1 MPELDD
7 RLTRCFASVFPA
19 VPPDQIQ
26 AASVESVPAW
36 DSLAA
41 VTLIAVLEQEFD
53 TQIDLMELPEL
64 TSYQA
69 VREYLQRQIKSP
81 RQAAPNI

>member
-19 VPPDQIQ
+19 VPPDQLHS
-26 AASVESVPAW
+26 ASVESVPAW

-53 TQIDLMELPEL
+53 TPIDLMELPEL

-69 VREYLQRQIKSP
+69 VRDYLQRQIK
-81 RQAAPNI
+81 

>member
-1 MPELDD
+1 MSELDD
-7 RLTRCFASVFPA
+7 RLTRCFASVFPSLQA
-19 VPPDQIQ
+19 HQIH
-26 AASVESVPAW
+26 AASVETVPAW

-64 TSYQA
+64 TSYQT
-69 VREYLQRQIKSP
+69 VRDYLQRQIK
-81 RQAAPNI
+81 

>member
-7 RLTRCFASVFPA
+7 RLTRCFGSVFPA
-19 VPPDQIQ
+19 LPPDQIQ

-41 VTLIAVLEQEFD
+41 VTLIAVLEEEFN
-53 TQIDLMELPEL
+53 TQIDLMEMPEL
-64 TSYQA
+64 TSYTA
-69 VREYLQRQIKSP
+69 VRDYLQRQIK
-81 RQAAPNI
+81 

>member
-1 MPELDD
+1 MPELDH

-19 VPPDQIQ
+19 LAPDQIH
-26 AASVESVPAW
+26 AASVETESAW

-41 VTLIAVLEQEFD
+41 VTLIAVLEEEFNI
-53 TQIDLMELPEL
+53 QIDLMEMPEL

-69 VREYLQRQIKSP
+69 VRDYLQRQTK
-81 RQAAPNI
+81 

>member
-1 MPELDD
+1 MPEIDD

-19 VPPDQIQ
+19 LSPEEIRS
-26 AASVESVPAW
+26 ASVESVPAW

-41 VTLIAVLEQEFD
+41 VTLVAVLEQEFD
-53 TQIDLMELPEL
+53 TQIDLMELPDL

-69 VREYLQRQIKSP
+69 VRDYLGKHVK
-81 RQAAPNI
+81 

>member
-7 RLTRCFASVFPA
+7 RLTRCFSSVFPA
-19 VPPDQIQ
+19 LSPEEIRS
-26 AASVESVPAW
+26 ASVESVPAW

-41 VTLIAVLEQEFD
+41 VTLVAVLEQEFN
-53 TQIDLMELPEL
+53 TEIDLMELPDL

-69 VREYLQRQIKSP
+69 VRNYLEKHVK
-81 RQAAPNI
+81 

>member
-7 RLTRCFASVFPA
+7 RLARCFASVFPA
-19 VPPDQIQ
+19 LDPNQIRQ
-26 AASVESVPAW
+26 ASVDTVPAW

-41 VTLIAVLEQEFD
+41 VTLIAILEQEFD
-53 TQIDLMELPEL
+53 TQIDLMEMSEL

-69 VREYLQRQIKSP
+69 VHDYLQRQLK
-81 RQAAPNI
+81 

>member
-1 MPELDD
+1 MHELDE

-19 VPPDQIQ
+19 LPPDQIH
-26 AASVESVPAW
+26 AASAESVPAW

-53 TQIDLMELPEL
+53 TPIDLMEMPEL
-64 TSYQA
+64 TSYRA
-69 VREYLQRQIKSP
+69 VRDYLERQIK
-81 RQAAPNI
+81 

>member
-19 VPPDQIQ
+19 LGPDQIH

-41 VTLIAVLEQEFD
+41 VTLIAVLEQEFN
-53 TQIDLMELPEL
+53 TRIELMEMPEL

-69 VREYLQRQIKSP
+69 VRDYLQR
-81 RQAAPNI
+81 

>member
-19 VPPDQIQ
+19 LGANQIH

-53 TQIDLMELPEL
+53 TQIDLMEMPEL
-64 TSYQA
+64 TSYHA
-69 VREYLQRQIKSP
+69 VRDYLQKQIK
-81 RQAAPNI
+81 

>member
-19 VPPDQIQ
+19 LAANQITN
-26 AASVESVPAW
+26 ASVETVPAW

-53 TQIDLMELPEL
+53 IQIDLMEMPEL
-64 TSYQA
+64 TSYNA
-69 VREYLQRQIKSP
+69 VRDYLQRQIK
-81 RQAAPNI
+81 

>member
-1 MPELDD
+1 MSEVDD

-19 VPPDQIQ
+19 LSPEELRN
-26 AASVESVPAW
+26 ASVETVPAW

-41 VTLIAVLEQEFD
+41 VTLVAVLEEEFAM
-53 TQIDLMELPEL
+53 QIDLMDLAEL

-69 VREYLQRQIKSP
+69 VRSYLQNHVQK
-81 RQAAPNI
+81 

>member
-19 VPPDQIQ
+19 LDPNQIRQ
-26 AASVESVPAW
+26 ASVDTVPAW

-41 VTLIAVLEQEFD
+41 VTLIAILEQEFD
-53 TQIDLMELPEL
+53 IQIDLMEMPEL
-64 TSYQA
+64 TGYQA
-69 VREYLQRQIKSP
+69 VHDYLQRQIK
-81 RQAAPNI
+81 

>member
-1 MPELDD
+1 MPELDE

-19 VPPDQIQ
+19 VSPDQIH
-26 AASVESVPAW
+26 AASVESVPGW

-53 TQIDLMELPEL
+53 IQIDLMELPEL

-69 VREYLQRQIKSP
+69 VRDYLQRRLK
-81 RQAAPNI
+81 

>member
-19 VPPDQIQ
+19 LEVHQIHT
-26 AASVESVPAW
+26 ASVESVAAW

-53 TQIDLMELPEL
+53 TQIDLMEMPEL
-64 TSYQA
+64 TSYHA
-69 VREYLQRQIKSP
+69 VRDYLQRQIK
-81 RQAAPNI
+81 

>member
-19 VPPDQIQ
+19 LPRDQIH

-41 VTLIAVLEQEFD
+41 VTLIAVLEQEFNI
-53 TQIDLMELPEL
+53 QIDLMEMPEL

-69 VREYLQRQIKSP
+69 VREFLQRQIK
-81 RQAAPNI
+81 

>member
-19 VPPDQIQ
+19 VPPDQIH

-53 TQIDLMELPEL
+53 TQIDLMEMPEL
-64 TSYQA
+64 TSYHA
-69 VREYLQRQIKSP
+69 VRDYLQRQIK
-81 RQAAPNI
+81 

>member
-1 MPELDD
+1 
-7 RLTRCFASVFPA
+7 
-19 VPPDQIQ
+19 
-26 AASVESVPAW
+26 VESVPAW

-69 VREYLQRQIKSP
+69 VRDYLQRQIK
-81 RQAAPNI
+81 